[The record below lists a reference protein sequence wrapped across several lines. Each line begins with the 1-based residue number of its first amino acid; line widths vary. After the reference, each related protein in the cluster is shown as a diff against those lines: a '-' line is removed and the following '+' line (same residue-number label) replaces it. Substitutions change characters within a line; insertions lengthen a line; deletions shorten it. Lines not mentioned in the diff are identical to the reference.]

1 MRSREPIRRGVR
13 IDDRGVSP
21 EIVIAVA
28 SRRDRVELSSRPAW
42 RNRIRRSRL
51 ALDDALREGRR
62 VYGVSTGVGNASSRP
77 VGPREQIEYTR
88 AIMDQHGCGV
98 GEPLSEEEGRAV
110 MFARLVSLAKGYSA
124 VRFSLL
130 EALRDL
136 LNRGV
141 VPAIPR
147 FGSVGASGD
156 LTPLSYVAA
165 VMAGD
170 REARYQERIVPAKRA
185 LRAAG
190 LAPFV
195 FAPKETLAIMNG
207 TSVMT
212 ALGIL
217 AVERLR
223 RIVEVAER
231 ASALAVE
238 VLHGRSQAFH
248 PLVHAVK
255 PHRGQIE
262 SAGNIRAALRG
273 SRLLD
278 PPHVEGRP
286 VQDRY
291 SVRCSPQ
298 VLGATRDALE
308 WAWRLL
314 GIELNSVNDN
324 PLVDPGG
331 GGVLFGGNF
340 YGGHVALA
348 MDLVKI
354 AAAST
359 ADLLDRQFALL
370 VESPHNM
377 GLPETLV
384 PYGGCGVKGL
394 QITCSALAALAVQ
407 RSTPDSTLSRSTE
420 CANQDKVSMGLN
432 AAVNAAEVVGLVA
445 RVLGTELI
453 ALSNAAR
460 LRNETRLSRE
470 GRRLL
475 RSVRAISPVLDADR
489 RLDRDLA
496 RIAAWVES
504 GAGSS

>member
-1 MRSREPIRRGVR
+1 M
-13 IDDRGVSP
+13 
-21 EIVIAVA
+21 
-28 SRRDRVELSSRPAW
+28 
-42 RNRIRRSRL
+42 
-51 ALDDALREGRR
+51 
-62 VYGVSTGVGNASSRP
+62 
-77 VGPREQIEYTR
+77 
-88 AIMDQHGCGV
+88 
-98 GEPLSEEEGRAV
+98 
-110 MFARLVSLAKGYSA
+110 
-124 VRFSLL
+124 
-130 EALRDL
+130 
-136 LNRGV
+136 
-141 VPAIPR
+141 
-147 FGSVGASGD
+147 
-156 LTPLSYVAA
+156 
-165 VMAGD
+165 
-170 REARYQERIVPAKRA
+170 
-185 LRAAG
+185 
-190 LAPFV
+190 
-195 FAPKETLAIMNG
+195 
-207 TSVMT
+207 
-212 ALGIL
+212 
-217 AVERLR
+217 
-223 RIVEVAER
+223 
-231 ASALAVE
+231 
-238 VLHGRSQAFH
+238 
-248 PLVHAVK
+248 
-255 PHRGQIE
+255 
-262 SAGNIRAALRG
+262 
-273 SRLLD
+273 
-278 PPHVEGRP
+278 
-286 VQDRY
+286 
-291 SVRCSPQ
+291 
-298 VLGATRDALE
+298 LGATRDALE